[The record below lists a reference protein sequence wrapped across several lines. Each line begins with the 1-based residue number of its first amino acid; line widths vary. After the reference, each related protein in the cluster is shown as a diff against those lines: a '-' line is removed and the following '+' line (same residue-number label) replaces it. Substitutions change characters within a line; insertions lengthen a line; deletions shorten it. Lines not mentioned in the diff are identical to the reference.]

1 MINQDLD
8 KMISGAN
15 VLPDGNAAVSQIEQ
29 PEQSMF
35 TGETEEVA
43 GIGGI
48 ITDIAGGVIKKV
60 LTKEVKQA
68 PKKAPQKTPSE
79 QVKEMAVGAE
89 RKGIATEAE
98 AKKAGKIQQ
107 KMNEEPQITVQELQK
122 TVDEVKPK
130 IETAAPE
137 SLKPEQVEFNLPLL
151 GEDKDLQS
159 VVNAVTQQAGIKT
172 ENITFDDVIASA
184 KNAGMDDT
192 FISKL
197 TDGTLTVN
205 PKNTYMALEAQR
217 TSAEHLGKLL
227 REFKENPGEFT
238 PAKEMEAMQTIA
250 FNSLIQRSVKNYQTN
265 VAQSLAVM
273 RIPRTG
279 IVSLEESTNGLMS
292 RKDLMKFA
300 DAFLNETDAAKRA
313 KLIDSTAVSGWRDK
327 TFSVFVNNILSRPST
342 HLKNAVSNTL
352 MMPIRGAEKTLA
364 AGIGTARRAVG
375 LGSDDQYFF
384 SETYSSISA
393 TLQAVKDGLEMG
405 KFAARQ
411 GYSSTMD
418 DASKIDLAKARAEI
432 FDYQADSPLA
442 GFWKAA
448 NFISTLPGRS
458 LLTADEFF
466 KGMSYRYELERYATR
481 EGIKAYEQA
490 LETGGKKEAELA
502 FDKAVQAAYDN
513 PSDELLTSAQEATFT
528 RPLEGIAKK
537 AQNVINDDS
546 YMGFLLRTQIPFV
559 TTPVNLSLQMLERT
573 PLAPLTSKVRADLAK
588 GGKDAD
594 LALAKIGMGTGAAM
608 LFTSYAEDGKLTGA
622 GPADKGQREALL
634 RQGWQ
639 PYSLVYDGTNMTEEQ
654 RASFATMP
662 VDVRYGTGDYAGKI
676 FISYQGM
683 EPVGAFL
690 AMAANYNDFGK
701 YRNDMADMEKIEVA
715 AASLQYAFYDY
726 MMSTPFLQGLSN
738 ISSALGI
745 GPMSKQDES
754 LKLLD
759 ELGKSLVTFAGKTV
773 VPLSGLV
780 SSVREKTDPYRR
792 EYKVDPNAETL
803 LPVGVSQGIN
813 ELINSTP
820 GLSDTLPPKL
830 NIWGEPTQ
838 YEYSW
843 SPIRMAEGK
852 QNEADQII
860 IQTGTKVKMP
870 TRRIS
875 QPIEKGQTV
884 EVDLSP
890 QEYNELLMIANDPG
904 GIDMQN
910 QLIKIAKDNVD
921 LPLYKQQSIISNIIS
936 ESFSKAKEQLL
947 YNSEYS
953 EDIQFRIQ
961 QRADLIREA
970 GQGAK

>member
-1 MINQDLD
+1 MINQDLEN
-8 KMISGAN
+8 MISNAG
-15 VLPDGNAAVSQIEQ
+15 VLPNSTDAISQIEQ
-29 PEQSMF
+29 PDQSMF
-35 TGETEEVA
+35 AEDTEQVA
-43 GIGGI
+43 GIGGV

-60 LTKEVKQA
+60 LTKEVKQV
-68 PKKAPQKTPSE
+68 PKKKPQKTPSE

-89 RKGIATEAE
+89 RAGVATETE

-107 KMNEEPQITVQELQK
+107 KMDEEPQISVQELQK

-130 IETAAPE
+130 IEVAAPE
-137 SLKPEQVEFNLPLL
+137 DLKPENVEFNLPLL

-159 VVNAVTQQAGIKT
+159 IVNAVTQQAGIKT
-172 ENITFDDVIASA
+172 ENITFDDVITSA

-217 TSAEHLGKLL
+217 TSAGHLEKLL
-227 REFKENPGEFT
+227 RDFTENPGTFT
-238 PAKEMEAMQTIA
+238 PEKEMEAMQTIA
-250 FNSLIQRSVKNYQTN
+250 FHSLLQRSVKNYQTN

-279 IVSLEESTNGLMS
+279 IISLEDSTEGLMS

-300 DAFLNETDAAKRA
+300 QAFLHETDAAKRA
-313 KLIDSTAVSGWRDK
+313 KLIDSTASSGWRDK

-342 HLKNAVSNTL
+342 HLKNAVSNFVF
-352 MMPIRGAEKTLA
+352 MPIRGIEKTIA
-364 AGIGTARRAVG
+364 AGIGTARRAAG
-375 LGSDDQYFF
+375 IGSEEQYFL
-384 SETYSSISA
+384 SETYSSIAA
-393 TLQAVKDGLEMG
+393 TRQALKDGLEMA
-405 KFAARQ
+405 KFAAKQ

-418 DASKIDLAKARAEI
+418 DATKIDLVKARTEI

-466 KGMSYRYELERYATR
+466 KGMNYRYELERYATR

-513 PSDELLTSAQEATFT
+513 PSDELLVAAQEATFT
-528 RPLEGIAKK
+528 KPLEGIAKK

-573 PLAPLTSKVRADLAK
+573 PLAPLTARVRADLAK
-588 GGKDAD
+588 GGKEAD

-622 GPADKGQREALL
+622 GPADKGQRDALL

-639 PYSLVYDGTNMTEEQ
+639 PYSMVYDGTNMTEEQ
-654 RASFATMP
+654 RASFAELP
-662 VDVRYGTGDYAGKI
+662 VDVRYGTGDYEGKI

-690 AMAANYNDFGK
+690 AMAANYNDFGR
-701 YRNDMADMEKIEVA
+701 YRNDMADMSVMEKSA
-715 AASLQYAFYDY
+715 AALQYAFYDY

-754 LKLLD
+754 MKLFD
-759 ELGKSLVTFAGKTV
+759 ELTKSLVNFSGKTV

-780 SSVREKTDPYRR
+780 TSFREKTDPYRR
-792 EYKVDPNAETL
+792 EYKIDPNAESM
-803 LPVGVSQGIN
+803 LPDGVRQGIN

-830 NIWGEPTQ
+830 NIWGEPVQ

-843 SPIRMAEGK
+843 SPIRMTEGK
-852 QNEADQII
+852 QTEADQII

-870 TRRIS
+870 TRKIS
-875 QPIEKGQTV
+875 QQV
-884 EVDLSP
+884 ENKLSVEIDLSP
-890 QEYNELLMIANDPG
+890 EEYNELLIIANDPA

-910 QLIKIAKDNVD
+910 QLIKTAKDNLN
-921 LPLYKQQSIISNIIS
+921 LPLYTQQSIISNIIS
-936 ESFSKAKEQLL
+936 ESFSKAREQLL
-947 YNSEYS
+947 FNSEYS
-953 EDIQFRIQ
+953 DDIQYRIQ
-961 QRADLIREA
+961 ERADLIREV